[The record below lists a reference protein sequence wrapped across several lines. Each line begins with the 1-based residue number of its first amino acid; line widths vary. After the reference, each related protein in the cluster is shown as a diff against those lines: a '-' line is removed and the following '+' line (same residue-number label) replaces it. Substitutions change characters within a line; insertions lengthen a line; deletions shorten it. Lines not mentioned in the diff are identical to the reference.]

1 MKKIVYVL
9 LAFSF
14 LMLFTGCDN
23 NKEKYL
29 KDLSYKELEEKVNN
43 KEEFFFV
50 VTRDGCSHCEEFI
63 PVLEKILNDNKV
75 VGYNYNLAKES
86 DANNEKFD
94 KLFNVDGTPTTIF
107 VKDGKEVSIMQ
118 RINGNVSEDKV
129 IQKLK
134 NNGYIK

>member
-1 MKKIVYVL
+1 MKKIIFVL

-14 LMLFTGCDN
+14 LTLLTGCE
-23 NKEKYL
+23 NKKDSYL

-50 VTRDGCSHCEEFI
+50 VTRDGCSHCEEFV
-63 PVLEKILNDNKV
+63 PVLEKILNDNKI
-75 VGYNYNLAKES
+75 VGYNYNLAKQS
-86 DANNEKFD
+86 DEENGKFD
-94 KLFNVDGTPTTIF
+94 ELFAVDGTPTTIF
-107 VKDGKEVSIMQ
+107 VKDGQEVSIMQ